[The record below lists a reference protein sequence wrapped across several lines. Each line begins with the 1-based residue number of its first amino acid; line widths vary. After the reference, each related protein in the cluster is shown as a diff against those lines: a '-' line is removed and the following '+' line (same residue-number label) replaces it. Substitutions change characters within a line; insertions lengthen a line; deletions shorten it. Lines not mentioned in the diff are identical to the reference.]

1 LTIPDEVWESLGLHP
16 PRRRNITH
24 KPVTFVLR
32 HERQALAI
40 SAGWN
45 REGCGIV
52 LTFAGILLSIA
63 TIGLLLAF
71 WSENWSASE
80 LATGG
85 ALCISL
91 PLLLLGVGAIA
102 IAYLALCFLVNR
114 TVVKIDAS
122 HIRVWHGPL
131 PLKRNTQLR
140 TEKILQFSIQ
150 RNQGPTTRKMPCYHL
165 DAISEY
171 GGTLELFFDQPELK
185 GLETI
190 ERLIE
195 RRLNLADRFVEGE
208 LR

>member
-1 LTIPDEVWESLGLHP
+1 LGLHP
-16 PRRRNITH
+16 PRRRDITH

-32 HERQALAI
+32 HQAKALTI

-52 LTFAGILLSIA
+52 LTFAGILLGIA
-63 TIGLLLAF
+63 TVGLLLAF

-85 ALCISL
+85 TLFISI
-91 PLLLLGVGAIA
+91 PLLLLGVGAVA
-102 IAYLALCFLVNR
+102 IGYQALCFLVNR
-114 TVVKIDAS
+114 TVVSVDAS
-122 HIRVWHGPL
+122 EIRVWNGPL
-131 PLKRNTQLR
+131 PLKRNTQLPIR
-140 TEKILQFSIQ
+140 KIAQISIH
-150 RNQGPTTRKMPCYHL
+150 RNHGPTTRKTPCYHL
-165 DAISEY
+165 DAISDY

-185 GLETI
+185 GLQTI

-208 LR
+208 